1 MESPSE
7 TEPVGWAD
15 LPDEIVE
22 HVYENLSAGDYIRLG
37 LVSYTPPFLDAQ
49 LMTTRVSG
57 RQTLPSGFQV
67 YENTV

>member
-37 LVSYTPPFLDAQ
+37 LVSYTPPI
-49 LMTTRVSG
+49 S
-57 RQTLPSGFQV
+57 
-67 YENTV
+67 